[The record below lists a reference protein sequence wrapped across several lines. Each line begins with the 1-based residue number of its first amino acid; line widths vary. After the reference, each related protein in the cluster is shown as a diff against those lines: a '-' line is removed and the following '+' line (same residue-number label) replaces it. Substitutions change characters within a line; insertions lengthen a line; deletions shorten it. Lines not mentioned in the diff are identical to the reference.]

1 MRTEEIRSGARYP
14 KKEGSILLQRL
25 CREAWDAELRGGF
38 DDETRERVRIEA
50 LRTILGMATD
60 DDLDVLRR
68 HGAVAMASAYRIGVP
83 GSGSNEC
90 GFVTG
95 SLGCSVEVPA
105 GRVVGGCVVMTA
117 RTDEDPEP
125 VTTAMPDWVGRLIT
139 GQMEA
144 WNGYED
150 EQEAIVRVNRTAGSP
165 TWGRLL
171 QAIPRTAAYV
181 AACLERHDHEG
192 VAA

>member
-1 MRTEEIRSGARYP
+1 MRTEDIRNAARYP

-25 CREAWDAELRGGF
+25 CREAWESELRGGF
-38 DDETRERVRIEA
+38 DAETRERVRVEA
-50 LRTILGMATD
+50 LRTILEIASN

-68 HGAVAMASAYRIGVP
+68 HGAVVMASAYRIGVP
-83 GSGSNEC
+83 GSGSNEY

-95 SLGCSVEVPA
+95 HLGCSVEVPA

-117 RTDEDPEP
+117 RTDEGPEP
-125 VTTAMPDWVGRLIT
+125 VTTAMPIWVGRLIA

-150 EQEAIVRVNRTAGSP
+150 EQDTIVRVNRTTGSP

-181 AACLERHDHEG
+181 AASTEAHELEETD
-192 VAA
+192 A